1 MPFILDQP
9 AVVLVFANETWTR
22 HARMF
27 VKNGKG
33 PKGSSTGFASGPGQL
48 LNIWD
53 YITNESFNG
62 EIN

>member
-1 MPFILDQP
+1 MPFVLDQP

-33 PKGSSTGFASGPGQL
+33 PKGSSTGSASGPGQL
-48 LNIWD
+48 LNI
-53 YITNESFNG
+53 
-62 EIN
+62 